1 VVNQRPLK
9 YQSLVGAL
17 KTSAPLFQA
26 TATVGFIAEVYFA
39 PDFISSHPGRTVKLL
54 PMSPP
59 RYTTQLVT
67 WRAAEPRL
75 RAIRTEVFVHEQHI
89 PEALEWDGKDPHA
102 IHALATEFSGNP
114 IGTGRLL
121 LHGEL
126 AQIGRMAVLPAWRG
140 KGVGA
145 SLLLC
150 LLDEARQRGAG
161 SAFLNAQTVAVP
173 FYERFNFVREG
184 TEFLEEGIPH
194 YRMTLTLV

>member
-1 VVNQRPLK
+1 MVIQHPLK
-9 YQSLVGAL
+9 YESLVGAL
-17 KTSAPLFQA
+17 KTSMPLFQA
-26 TATVGFIAEVYFA
+26 IATVGFIAEVYFA
-39 PDFISSHPGRTVKLL
+39 PDFISSHSGCTVKLL
-54 PMSPP
+54 LMSSP

-67 WRAAEPRL
+67 WQAAETQL
-75 RAIRTEVFVHEQHI
+75 RAVRTEVFVHEQHI

-102 IHALATEFSGNP
+102 IHALVTEFTGKP

-194 YRMTLTLV
+194 YRMTRTLV